1 MMSMNCFFTS
11 RNRYKGIMMFYSYI
25 DEKFITNLLKK
36 KKIENCNE
44 ILNEI
49 EKSVK
54 DVVATKIKEYQNKNR
69 IKKND
74 ETKIKYRAI
83 EALSKEQIKTLPSW
97 VKDDIEKAY
106 VLGESKNVV
115 ITSDGKK
122 YNLQNKLNDLSGGE
136 WTYFLNSVISTKY
149 LTNGDDSYAH
159 HIRKIHPSPKP
170 PQLMRDIIKFFTK
183 ENELVFDFFA
193 GVGGTLLGASLC
205 NRKAVGIDLNQ
216 KYINAYQEAN
226 KYLNLKEQIFICG
239 DSLKILKDEKQIN
252 KIFNNNKASL
262 ILIDPPYGDMMAK
275 NKTGEAMKKGKDTSP
290 TPFTNMEVDLGNMDW
305 DKFILNFKESVK
317 DSLKFLK
324 EKGHIVVF
332 IKDMQPNKENTNL
345 LHADVINE
353 LNSLK
358 NLKYLG
364 TKIWADLN
372 VNLYPYGYPFAFVA
386 NQIHQ
391 YIMVFRKEK
400 V

>member
-1 MMSMNCFFTS
+1 
-11 RNRYKGIMMFYSYI
+11 MFYNYI

-44 ILNEI
+44 ILSEI

-54 DVVATKIKEYQNKNR
+54 DVVTTKIKEYQNKNR

-122 YNLQNKLNDLSGGE
+122 YSLQNKLNDLSGGE

-226 KYLNLKEQIFICG
+226 KYLNLEEQIFICG

-305 DKFILNFKESVK
+305 GKFILNFKESVK

-332 IKDMQPNKENTNL
+332 IKDMQPNKENANL

-400 V
+400 A

>member
-1 MMSMNCFFTS
+1 
-11 RNRYKGIMMFYSYI
+11 MFYNYI

-36 KKIENCNE
+36 KNIENCNE

-83 EALSKEQIKTLPSW
+83 EILSKEQIKTLPSW
-97 VKDDIEKAY
+97 VKDDIENAY

-122 YNLQNKLNDLSGGE
+122 YSLQNKLNDLSGGE

-159 HIRKIHPSPKP
+159 HIRRIHPSPKP

-183 ENELVFDFFA
+183 ENEFVFDFFA

-216 KYINAYQEAN
+216 EYINAYQKAN

-332 IKDMQPNKENTNL
+332 IKDMQPNKENANL

-391 YIMVFRKEK
+391 YIMIFKK
-400 V
+400 DKA

>member
-1 MMSMNCFFTS
+1 MTYN
-11 RNRYKGIMMFYSYI
+11 YI
-25 DEKFITNLLKK
+25 DKNFITKLLKK
-36 KKIENCNE
+36 KNIENCDE
-44 ILNEI
+44 ILDEI
-49 EKSVK
+49 EMLVK
-54 DVVATKIKEYQNKNR
+54 NNVATKIKEYKNKNR
-69 IKKND
+69 IIKND
-74 ETKIKYRAI
+74 ETKTKYRAI
-83 EALSKEQIKTLPSW
+83 DVLSKERIKTLPSW
-97 VKDDIEKAY
+97 VKDDIDNAY
-106 VLGESKNVV
+106 VLGESKNVI

-122 YNLQNKLNDLSGGE
+122 YSLQNKLNDLSGGE

-149 LTNGDDSYAH
+149 LTNGDDSYAY

-205 NRKAVGIDLNQ
+205 NRKAIGIDLNQ
-216 KYINAYQEAN
+216 NYINAYQQAN
-226 KYLNLKEQIFICG
+226 KYLNLKEQVFICG
-239 DSLKILKDEKQIN
+239 NSLKILKDERQIN

-275 NKTGEAMKKGKDTSP
+275 NKTGEAVKKGKDTSP
-290 TPFTNMEVDLGNMDW
+290 TPFTNMEVDLGNMNW
-305 DKFILNFKESVK
+305 DNFILKFKESIEY
-317 DSLKFLK
+317 SLKFLK

-332 IKDMQPNKENTNL
+332 IKDMQPSKESTNL

-358 NLKYLG
+358 NIKYLG
-364 TKIWADLN
+364 TKIWADSN

-400 V
+400 A

>member
-1 MMSMNCFFTS
+1 MHYN
-11 RNRYKGIMMFYSYI
+11 YI

-54 DVVATKIKEYQNKNR
+54 DVVAIKIKEYQNKNR

-74 ETKIKYRAI
+74 ETKIKYKAI
-83 EALSKEQIKTLPSW
+83 EALSKEQIRTLPSW

-106 VLGESKNVV
+106 VLGKSKNVV

-122 YNLQNKLNDLSGGE
+122 YSLQNKLNDLSGSE
-136 WTYFLNSVISTKY
+136 WTYFLNSVVLTKY

-205 NRKAVGIDLNQ
+205 NRKAIGIDLNQ
-216 KYINAYQEAN
+216 KYIDAYQEAN

-262 ILIDPPYGDMMAK
+262 ILIDPPYGNMMTK
-275 NKTGEAMKKGKDTSP
+275 NKTGEAMKKGKDSSP
-290 TPFTNMEVDLGNMDW
+290 TPFTNMETDLGNMDW
-305 DKFILNFKESVK
+305 DKFILKFKESVK

-332 IKDMQPNKENTNL
+332 IKDMQPTKESINL

-372 VNLYPYGYPFAFVA
+372 VNLYPYGYPFTFVA

-391 YIMVFRKEK
+391 YIMVFRNEQA
-400 V
+400 

>member
-1 MMSMNCFFTS
+1 
-11 RNRYKGIMMFYSYI
+11 MFYNYI

-36 KKIENCNE
+36 KKIENCNK
-44 ILNEI
+44 ILSEI

-54 DVVATKIKEYQNKNR
+54 DIVAIKIKEYQNKNR
-69 IKKND
+69 IKKNN

-83 EALSKEQIKTLPSW
+83 EVLSKEQIKTLPSW

-122 YNLQNKLNDLSGGE
+122 YSLQNKLNDLSGGE

-226 KYLNLKEQIFICG
+226 KYLNLEEQIFICG

-275 NKTGEAMKKGKDTSP
+275 NKTGEAMKKGKDISP

-324 EKGHIVVF
+324 EKGHVVVF
-332 IKDMQPNKENTNL
+332 IKDMQPNKENANL

-353 LNSLK
+353 LNSLN

-364 TKIWADLN
+364 VKIWADLN

-400 V
+400 A

>member
-1 MMSMNCFFTS
+1 
-11 RNRYKGIMMFYSYI
+11 MFYNYI

-83 EALSKEQIKTLPSW
+83 ETLSKEQIKTLPSW

-115 ITSDGKK
+115 ITSNGKK
-122 YNLQNKLNDLSGGE
+122 YSLQNKLNDLSGSE

-149 LTNGDDSYAH
+149 LTNGYDSYAY

-216 KYINAYQEAN
+216 KYINTYQEAN

-400 V
+400 A

>member
-1 MMSMNCFFTS
+1 
-11 RNRYKGIMMFYSYI
+11 MFYNYI

-106 VLGESKNVV
+106 VLGENKNVV

-136 WTYFLNSVISTKY
+136 WTYFLNSVILTKY
-149 LTNGDDSYAH
+149 LTKGDDSYAY

-205 NRKAVGIDLNQ
+205 DRKAVGIDLNQ

-239 DSLKILKDEKQIN
+239 DSLKILKDVKQIN

-275 NKTGEAMKKGKDTSP
+275 NKTGEARKKGKDISP

-305 DKFILNFKESVK
+305 DKFILNFKESIK

-332 IKDMQPNKENTNL
+332 IKDMQPNKENANL

-400 V
+400 A

>member
-1 MMSMNCFFTS
+1 
-11 RNRYKGIMMFYSYI
+11 MFYNYI

-44 ILNEI
+44 ILSEI

-54 DVVATKIKEYQNKNR
+54 DVVTTKIKEYQNKNR

-106 VLGESKNVV
+106 VLGESKNAV

-122 YNLQNKLNDLSGGE
+122 YSLQNKLNDLSGGE

-226 KYLNLKEQIFICG
+226 KYLNLEEQIFICG

-305 DKFILNFKESVK
+305 GKFILNFKESVK

-332 IKDMQPNKENTNL
+332 IKDMQPNKENANL

-400 V
+400 A

>member
-1 MMSMNCFFTS
+1 MHYN
-11 RNRYKGIMMFYSYI
+11 YI

-54 DVVATKIKEYQNKNR
+54 DVVAIKIKEYQNKNR

-74 ETKIKYRAI
+74 ETKIKYKAI
-83 EALSKEQIKTLPSW
+83 EALSKEQIRTLPSW

-106 VLGESKNVV
+106 VLGKSKNVV

-122 YNLQNKLNDLSGGE
+122 YSLQNKLNDLSGSE
-136 WTYFLNSVISTKY
+136 WTYFLNSVVLTKY

-205 NRKAVGIDLNQ
+205 NRKAIGIDLNQ
-216 KYINAYQEAN
+216 KYIDAYQEAN

-262 ILIDPPYGDMMAK
+262 ILIDPPYGDMMTK
-275 NKTGEAMKKGKDTSP
+275 NKTGEAVKKGKDSSP
-290 TPFTNMEVDLGNMDW
+290 TPFTNMEADLGNMDW
-305 DKFILNFKESVK
+305 DKFILKFKESVK

-332 IKDMQPNKENTNL
+332 IKDMQPTKESVNL

-372 VNLYPYGYPFAFVA
+372 VNLYPYGYPFTFVA

-391 YIMVFRKEK
+391 YIMVFRKEQA
-400 V
+400 

>member
-1 MMSMNCFFTS
+1 
-11 RNRYKGIMMFYSYI
+11 MFYNYI

-36 KKIENCNE
+36 KKIENCNK
-44 ILNEI
+44 ILSEI

-54 DVVATKIKEYQNKNR
+54 DIVAIKIKEYQNKNR

-83 EALSKEQIKTLPSW
+83 EVLSKEQIKTLPSW

-122 YNLQNKLNDLSGGE
+122 YSLQNKLNDLSGGE

-226 KYLNLKEQIFICG
+226 KYLNLEEQIFICG

-275 NKTGEAMKKGKDTSP
+275 NKTGEAMKKGKDISP

-305 DKFILNFKESVK
+305 DKFILNFKESVQ

-324 EKGHIVVF
+324 EKGHVVVF
-332 IKDMQPNKENTNL
+332 IKDMQPNKENANL

-353 LNSLK
+353 LNSLN

-364 TKIWADLN
+364 VKIWADLN

-400 V
+400 A

>member
-1 MMSMNCFFTS
+1 
-11 RNRYKGIMMFYSYI
+11 MFYNYI

-54 DVVATKIKEYQNKNR
+54 DVVAIKIKEYQNKNR

-74 ETKIKYRAI
+74 ETKVKYKAIKT
-83 EALSKEQIKTLPSW
+83 LSKEQIKMLPSW

-122 YNLQNKLNDLSGGE
+122 YSLQNKLNDLSGSE
-136 WTYFLNSVISTKY
+136 WTYFLNSVVLTKY

-205 NRKAVGIDLNQ
+205 NRKAIGIDLNQ

-252 KIFNNNKASL
+252 KIFNNTKASL

-332 IKDMQPNKENTNL
+332 IKDMQPNKESVNL

-400 V
+400 A